1 MSLGTAALAG
11 YKRAEWLIKSQLPAE
26 VEKQDEGISQSK
38 NVFLI
43 WLSHLQAHN
52 TCRNAE
58 SLLYFTGTPIAKV

>member
-11 YKRAEWLIKSQLPAE
+11 YKRAEWLIKFQLPAE
-26 VEKQDEGISQSK
+26 VERQIDEGISQSK

-52 TCRNAE
+52 T
-58 SLLYFTGTPIAKV
+58 S